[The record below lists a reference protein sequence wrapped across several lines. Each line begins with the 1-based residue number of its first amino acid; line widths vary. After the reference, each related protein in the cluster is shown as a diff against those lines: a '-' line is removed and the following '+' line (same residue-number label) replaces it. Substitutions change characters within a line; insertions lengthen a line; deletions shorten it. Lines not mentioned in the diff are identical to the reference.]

1 MEAMNIVDEYLKHSD
16 LVDNTAKAISQG
28 LRHGLEEG
36 LRHKNA
42 TGKEYPKAPPEHLE
56 KVFRKE
62 LKLKVLEADVKKAFD
77 SVVKL
82 TPFLHVWRN
91 NTGASGK
98 VRYGLGTGSPDYVGI
113 DTRTG
118 RAVFV
123 ELKSPTGKLSK
134 AQEIWHAQA
143 RLFGAAVIVISTTDK
158 AEIAK
163 AIVRGME

>member
-36 LRHKNA
+36 LKHENA
-42 TGKEYPKAPPEHLE
+42 TGCNKLSTKDIE

-77 SVVKL
+77 AVVKL

-143 RLFGAAVIVISTTDK
+143 RLLGAAVIVINTTDK